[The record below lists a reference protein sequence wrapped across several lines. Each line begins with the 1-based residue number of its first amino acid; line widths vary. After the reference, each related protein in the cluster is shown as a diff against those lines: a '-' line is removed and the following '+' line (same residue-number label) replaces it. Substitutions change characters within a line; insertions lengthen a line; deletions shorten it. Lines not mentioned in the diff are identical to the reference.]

1 MVKFVIKAGGGTMK
15 KLIFALLC
23 TIILTACGGNGETP
37 KGNAPENIYVSHRS
51 YSFIDDGMFFK
62 DPALGSRRLMFLD
75 FNSMNSV
82 PVCPK
87 PNCPHTDE
95 SACSAIGMSDYGTPF
110 YHNDKL
116 FYFIGGQN
124 MAADGKITAYYRIMT
139 ADLDGSNRRQLYE
152 ISGIRFNTEAY
163 VIADDVLYFVGNDM
177 IFAEINPGHIGNV
190 NLDKHYLF
198 EFNLKTH
205 RMKETV
211 IWEEGY
217 DTYVNISGV
226 FDDDI
231 YISVRYMDY
240 ELDESGLTQ
249 TEIYE
254 TRQRDYIYLSKRL
267 DLSTGKI
274 HDSDLP
280 YGIVT
285 QDRYI
290 WVEFENEEN
299 LVAYMQTRDGKKTKL
314 DGFEAL
320 YIDPLFFGDNKC
332 LSLYLGL
339 GWDFTQNKL
348 LELSEKYTIESGTDY
363 GVVHK
368 HKDDYIVEHHTDD
381 GVEFIKLTEKD
392 IIKG

>member
-1 MVKFVIKAGGGTMK
+1 MK
-15 KLIFALLC
+15 KLC
-23 TIILTACGGNGETP
+23 TILLIAVILTACGGNDGTP
-37 KGNAPENIYVSHRS
+37 TGKTPENIYVSHRS

-62 DPALGSRRLMFLD
+62 DPNLGSRRLMFLD

-110 YHNDKL
+110 FHNDKL
-116 FYFIGGQN
+116 LYFIGGQN
-124 MAADGKITAYYRIMT
+124 MAADGKTTGYYRIMT
-139 ADLDGSNRRQLYE
+139 ADTDGSNRRQLYE

-177 IFAEINPGHIGNV
+177 IYEEVGPGHIRNV
-190 NLDKHYLF
+190 NFDKHYLY

-217 DTYVNISGV
+217 NTRVNISGV

-231 YISVRYMDY
+231 YIRVSYMDY
-240 ELDESGLTQ
+240 KLDESGLTQ

-254 TRQRDYIYLSKRL
+254 IHMRDTINLSKRL
-267 DLSTGKI
+267 DLSTGEI

-280 YGIVT
+280 HGIVT

-290 WVEFENEEN
+290 WFEFEEDDN

-320 YIDPLFFGDNKC
+320 SINPLFFGDNKF

-348 LELSEKYTIESGTDY
+348 LELSEKYTIESETYY